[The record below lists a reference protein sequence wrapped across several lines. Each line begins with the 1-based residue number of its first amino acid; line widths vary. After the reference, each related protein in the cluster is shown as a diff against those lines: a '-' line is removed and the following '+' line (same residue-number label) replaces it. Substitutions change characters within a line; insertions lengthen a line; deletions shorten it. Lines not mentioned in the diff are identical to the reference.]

1 MFMTAIIRR
10 MSAMSMKKTLA
21 ELEAG
26 GLKWVTPSMWKS
38 EQELR
43 TASGEVIARIH
54 RPKTWNYS

>member
-1 MFMTAIIRR
+1 
-10 MSAMSMKKTLA
+10 MSMKKTLA